1 MWCGLCPGERVRAR
15 ELWAFLL
22 RGGGREGG
30 SLEWCA
36 GAYFYISKTTVAVD
50 PLRLQS
56 IYCTHQ
62 CVGLSR
68 VCARRGS
75 AWQHR
80 GAQGLSRRSGSA
92 WTPPFAQGCALG
104 KPPCHTSVC
113 TQHQV
118 ARSQAQEGAPL
129 LAGCA
134 RLTLPWGQH
143 ARVCDG
149 SIVRV
154 DFHPRRGLRRLGH
167 VTMSREC
174 DCERSCG
181 LVMLHRVLLLA
192 RRRRWGVSARGAVFA
207 FPGTRGFGR
216 SRRPAGK
223 LTTRRKRTVSFI
235 GCSSP
240 PRHRSGAEGE
250 FRSCE
255 SGTRGPGLMTP

>member
-1 MWCGLCPGERVRAR
+1 M
-15 ELWAFLL
+15 WAFLL

-36 GAYFYISKTTVAVD
+36 CILLYTEKTTVAVD

-80 GAQGLSRRSGSA
+80 GVQGLSRRSGSA

-134 RLTLPWGQH
+134 RLTLG
-143 ARVCDG
+143 AACSR
-149 SIVRV
+149 
-154 DFHPRRGLRRLGH
+154 LRRFH
-167 VTMSREC
+167 
-174 DCERSCG
+174 RSC
-181 LVMLHRVLLLA
+181 R
-192 RRRRWGVSARGAVFA
+192 
-207 FPGTRGFGR
+207 FP
-216 SRRPAGK
+216 
-223 LTTRRKRTVSFI
+223 
-235 GCSSP
+235 SP
-240 PRHRSGAEGE
+240 PRPPPP
-250 FRSCE
+250 RSCNHV
-255 SGTRGPGLMTP
+255 PGVRLRA

>member
-1 MWCGLCPGERVRAR
+1 MASARVSACGRASCGPSFFV
-15 ELWAFLL
+15 A
-22 RGGGREGG
+22 GGGREGHWSG
-30 SLEWCA
+30 VRVHTSIYRKRL
-36 GAYFYISKTTVAVD
+36 
-50 PLRLQS
+50 LQS
-56 IYCTHQ
+56 TLCGYSRSIAHISVWACLA
-62 CVGLSR
+62 CVPDAEARGSIEE
-68 VCARRGS
+68 RRGC
-75 AWQHR
+75 
-80 GAQGLSRRSGSA
+80 
-92 WTPPFAQGCALG
+92 PDALG
-104 KPPCHTSVC
+104 ARGRPLLLRAALGMPLSHASVC
-113 TQHQV
+113 TQHQG

>member
-1 MWCGLCPGERVRAR
+1 MVWGLCPGERVRAR

-36 GAYFYISKTTVAVD
+36 GAYFYIPKTTVAVD

-174 DCERSCG
+174 DCRSVAVGWSCCIASCCLPG
-181 LVMLHRVLLLA
+181 VDA
-192 RRRRWGVSARGAVFA
+192 GVSRREV
-207 FPGTRGFGR
+207 R
-216 SRRPAGK
+216 SSPSPERAALVGVDAPLA
-223 LTTRRKRTVSFI
+223 
-235 GCSSP
+235 SSP
-240 PRHRSGAEGE
+240 PGGSALCRSLDALHLRATGVG
-250 FRSCE
+250 RRE
-255 SGTRGPGLMTP
+255 SSARVSRGHEVLDS